1 MLFDTFIGLLAVDMS
16 LVIFSIVFVSVY
28 IAVHTRSCFLSS
40 AAMLHILM
48 SLPMAFCIYSYIF
61 RIEVFYFLEFM
72 SVYIILAIGADDVF
86 VFMGLWGPGR
96 EGMRG
101 EQLIVF

>member
-40 AAMLHILM
+40 AAMLYILM